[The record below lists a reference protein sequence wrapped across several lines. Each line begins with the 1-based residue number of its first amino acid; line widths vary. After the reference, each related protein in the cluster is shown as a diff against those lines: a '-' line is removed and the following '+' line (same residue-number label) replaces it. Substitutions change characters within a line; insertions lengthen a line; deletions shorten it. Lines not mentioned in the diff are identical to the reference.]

1 MKPRIPSPRVLLR
14 CSSLHARTTLARV
27 VPRAI
32 PRRSLSSSS
41 SSLPATHNTP
51 LHQLF
56 DVPLNSYASSPTY
69 SSNPTG
75 LFLQPVLTTPSSFP
89 VLAHRTTLR
98 AQILVQR
105 ICDPS
110 TYAQTTVQDLA
121 QAEHAFLAMVKDLDR
136 LSDLLC
142 GVIDLAELV
151 RNVHPQEEWRSEA
164 NEAYEGLYAYMNELN
179 THVGLYQGLK
189 SLHSL
194 LPATTPQKSPELFA
208 AYAVATPFL
217 RDFEKSGIHLP
228 SLQRTKFVDLSTEIL
243 QLGRKF
249 LINAGEPREGVQV
262 GFKEVEE
269 GFGNAF
275 ARRIFGEE
283 AQGNAVGFV
292 DPISWEGRVLARQHP
307 SSELRKRLYLATH
320 RAPDQSHLETL
331 DNLLIKRG
339 ELARLVGRDS
349 WGQTVLED
357 KMAQDPEN
365 VMGFLDALDAHNR
378 PLAQKDL
385 KRLQDLKRQIEGGEG
400 RIDAWDRDFYSDLV
414 NQRPSPIPDLAPF
427 FSVGSCFSGLSKLFE
442 RIYGIR
448 FEPEEMRQGE
458 GWDPSVRKLRVVD
471 DQEGEIGTIYCD
483 LFAREG
489 KQPGAAHYTVRCSRR
504 VDDDRRDVDFG
515 GREFVDLLAGE
526 RVYKAQAE
534 EGLLDVPTVEWNG
547 REGRYQPPIVVLVC
561 AFGMEGEWQK
571 ATRTCLQW
579 HEVETLFHEMGHA
592 IHCEFSIRGRAWYLS
607 AEEIT
612 HRSLEM
618 MSMFTAMI
626 GRTSYHNVSGTRCA
640 TDFVEFPSILM
651 EHFITSP
658 SVLDLFAHHPAS
670 GRPIP
675 RSILNQM
682 LVDRS
687 TFSALET
694 TSQIMMAALD
704 QRYHSGIVKAGFSS
718 RDELATVMKR
728 YHVLPPPSD
737 AQADWHLTFGHLFG
751 YGATYYSYLFDR
763 AIAAKVFGQKFAEDP
778 LNRENGEEL
787 KKSVLRWGGGKEPWE
802 MIGELVG
809 EEEVMRGGKR
819 GMVEVGRWG
828 IEEAK
833 QGK

>member
-1 MKPRIPSPRVLLR
+1 MKSRIPSPRVFLR
-14 CSSLHARTTLARV
+14 CSSLHPRTTLARV

-32 PRRSLSSSS
+32 ARRSLSSSS

-56 DVPLNSYASSPTY
+56 DVPLNSYASSPAY

-110 TYAQTTVQDLA
+110 TYAQKNFQDLA

-151 RNVHPQEEWRSEA
+151 RNVHPQKEWRSEA
-164 NEAYEGLYAYMNELN
+164 NEAYEGLCAYMNELN

-189 SLHSL
+189 SLHSI

-208 AYAVATPFL
+208 AYAVTTPFL

-262 GFKEVEE
+262 GVKELED

-275 ARRIFGEE
+275 ARRILGEE
-283 AQGNAVGFV
+283 AQANAVGVV

-320 RAPDQSHLETL
+320 RAPDQSHLDTL
-331 DNLLIKRG
+331 DDLLIKRG
-339 ELARLVGRDS
+339 ELARLVGRNS
-349 WGQTVLED
+349 WGQIVLED

-385 KRLQDLKRQIEGGEG
+385 QRLQHVKRQIEGGEG

-427 FSVGSCFSGLSKLFE
+427 FSVGSCFFGLSKLFE

-458 GWDPSVRKLRVVD
+458 GWDSSVRKLRVVD

-504 VDDDRRDVDFG
+504 VDDDRPEADFG
-515 GREFVDLLAGE
+515 GKEFVDLPSGE

-534 EGLLDVPTVEWNG
+534 EGLLDVPSVEWNG
-547 REGRYQPPIVVLVC
+547 REGRYQQPIVVLVC
-561 AFGMEGEWQK
+561 AFGMEEEWQK

-592 IHCEFSIRGRAWYLS
+592 IHS
-607 AEEIT
+607 
-612 HRSLEM
+612 
-618 MSMFTAMI
+618 MI

-704 QRYHSGIVKAGFSS
+704 QRYHSGIVKDGFSS
-718 RDELATVMKR
+718 RDQLATVMKR
-728 YHVLPPPSD
+728 YHVLPLSSD
-737 AQADWHLTFGHLFG
+737 VQADWHLTFGHLFG

-778 LNRENGEEL
+778 LNREKGEEL
-787 KKSVLRWGGGKEPWE
+787 KKSVLRWGGGKEPWG

>member
-1 MKPRIPSPRVLLR
+1 MKRRLTSARVLVRSSSSHPRTSLVPVLR
-14 CSSLHARTTLARV
+14 RPSLD
-27 VPRAI
+27 
-32 PRRSLSSSS
+32 RSLST
-41 SSLPATHNTP
+41 LPSTHNTP

-56 DVPLNSYASSPTY
+56 DVPLTSYTSCPSST
-69 SSNPTG
+69 STPTG
-75 LFLQPVLTTPSSFP
+75 LFLQPLLTTPSSLP
-89 VLAHRTTLR
+89 LLAHRTTLR
-98 AQILVQR
+98 AQVLVQR

-110 TYAQTTVQDLA
+110 TYTQPQDLP
-121 QAEHAFLAMVKDLDR
+121 QAEKAFLSMVKDLDR

-151 RNVHPQEEWRSEA
+151 RNVHPEHEWSKKA
-164 NEAYEGLYAYMNELN
+164 NQAYEGLCAYMNELN

-194 LPATTPQKSPELFA
+194 LPPSTPSKCPQLFA

-228 SLQRTKFVDLSTEIL
+228 SLQRTRFVDLSTEIL
-243 QLGRKF
+243 QLGRRF
-249 LINAGEPREGVQV
+249 LINAGEPRQGVKV
-262 GFKEVEE
+262 GFNEVEQ
-269 GFGNAF
+269 GFGKGF
-275 ARRIFGEE
+275 ASRILGEE
-283 AQGNAVGFV
+283 AEAKGYGIV

-307 SSELRKRLYLATH
+307 SSDLRKRIYLATH
-320 RAPDQSHLETL
+320 QAPDQSHLNTL
-331 DNLLIKRG
+331 DDLLIKRG

-385 KRLQDLKRQIEGGEG
+385 NKLQDVKRQVEGGAG
-400 RIDAWDRDFYSDLV
+400 RIEAWDRDFYSDLV
-414 NQRPSPIPDLAPF
+414 NERPSPIPDLSPF

-504 VDDDRRDVDFG
+504 VDDDRAQEDFG
-515 GREFVDLLAGE
+515 GKDFVDLPTGE
-526 RVYKAQAE
+526 RVSKAQAE
-534 EGLLDVPTVEWNG
+534 QGLLDVPSVEWKG
-547 REGRYQPPIVVLVC
+547 REGRYQQPIVVLVC
-561 AFGMEGEWQK
+561 AFGMEGEWQT

-592 IHCEFSIRGRAWYLS
+592 IHS
-607 AEEIT
+607 T
-612 HRSLEM
+612 HPLASSLG
-618 MSMFTAMI
+618 FTAMI

-658 SVLDLFAHHPAS
+658 SVLDLFAHHPSS

-675 RSILNQM
+675 RSILEQM

-704 QRYHSGIVKAGFSS
+704 QRFHSTIVKQGFSS
-718 RDELATVMKR
+718 RHELDFVMKR
-728 YHVLPPPSD
+728 YHVVPPPRNV
-737 AQADWHLTFGHLFG
+737 QADWHLTFGHLFG

-778 LNRENGEEL
+778 LCRERGEEL
-787 KKSVLRWGGGKEPWE
+787 KMNVLRWGGGREPWE
-802 MIGELVG
+802 MIGGLVG

-833 QGK
+833 RGK